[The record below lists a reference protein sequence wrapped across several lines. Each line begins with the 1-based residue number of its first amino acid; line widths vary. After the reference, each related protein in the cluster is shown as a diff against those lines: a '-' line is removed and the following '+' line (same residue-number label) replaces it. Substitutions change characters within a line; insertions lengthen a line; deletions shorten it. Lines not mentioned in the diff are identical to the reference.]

1 MKAVVAAFNQEKALV
16 GAFSVIVQLHRLIDL
31 RHYPALSGLY
41 HCTWDS
47 RGYLSCFSEQEECG
61 VHLLKGKL
69 VFLAGED
76 SEGDKMGAVL
86 EIAGARCDTVTHCPR
101 DTHCLLERLGIFC
114 KT

>member
-1 MKAVVAAFNQEKALV
+1 MLYSCRIKIISGL
-16 GAFSVIVQLHRLIDL
+16 RLITSHNNL
-31 RHYPALSGLY
+31 TEISCPALSGLY

-86 EIAGARCDTVTHCPR
+86 EIGGARCDTVTHCPR
-101 DTHCLLERLGIFC
+101 DTRCLLGRLGIFC

>member
-1 MKAVVAAFNQEKALV
+1 MPSSPSTERTAL
-16 GAFSVIVQLHRLIDL
+16 LHLGQT
-31 RHYPALSGLY
+31 GLFVMLF
-41 HCTWDS
+41 WA
-47 RGYLSCFSEQEECG
+47 EECG

-101 DTHCLLERLGIFC
+101 DTHCLLGRLGIFC